1 MHFRIFHQPC
11 KPNITKQHQTG
22 FIIRHFL
29 PEHPLVSFTSSWTAP
44 IMTRPSKAETSAN
57 ASGACPAFKSLRRR
71 WTTTM
76 AKKLHDSTIQFH
88 CPWNTSYLI
97 LYYHGVACCLAI
109 NWANNLAINLWTLV
123 CLLMSPKML
132 SCFKLTLT
140 TRVQVRLIITLSNH
154 SARLV
159 KPGSSPRKCCQ
170 EDLTKGCYKLQRW

>member
-57 ASGACPAFKSLRRR
+57 ALGACPAFKSLRRR

-76 AKKLHDSTIQFH
+76 AKKTPRLHDSI
-88 CPWNTSYLI
+88 PLSMKYILSYPI
-97 LYYHGVACCLAI
+97 LS
-109 NWANNLAINLWTLV
+109 WR
-123 CLLMSPKML
+123 CLLSRNQLGKQSSYYSLNIGSPSDFTKNVVMFQAYIN
-132 SCFKLTLT
+132 S
-140 TRVQVRLIITLSNH
+140 TRPSQADYHIVESFSKACQARLIST
-154 SARLV
+154 
-159 KPGSSPRKCCQ
+159 
-170 EDLTKGCYKLQRW
+170 